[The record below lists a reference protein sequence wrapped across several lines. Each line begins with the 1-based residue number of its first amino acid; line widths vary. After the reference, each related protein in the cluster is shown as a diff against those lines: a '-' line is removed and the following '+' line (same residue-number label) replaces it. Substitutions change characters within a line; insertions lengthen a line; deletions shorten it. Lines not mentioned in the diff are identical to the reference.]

1 MQGRNCLLQRPL
13 AAHCSSP
20 TCSCSQNSDHLLG
33 QLDAHRK
40 RHLLEKPE
48 WVFCPDGLVPTGF
61 ASPVVNTE
69 IRCCSRRSLSPLSM
83 SSFKSPSSH
92 EDSRGASAFTADG
105 SAKMNCCVVLDTE
118 GKACPGDDGTR
129 VTQSEA
135 PAAVCQALTSEEE
148 QQDTTTAAT
157 TNVTSFGEELHL
169 DELKE
174 DAGMAYKMFSKNCE
188 VL

>member
-1 MQGRNCLLQRPL
+1 
-13 AAHCSSP
+13 
-20 TCSCSQNSDHLLG
+20 
-33 QLDAHRK
+33 
-40 RHLLEKPE
+40 
-48 WVFCPDGLVPTGF
+48 
-61 ASPVVNTE
+61 
-69 IRCCSRRSLSPLSM
+69 M
-83 SSFKSPSSH
+83 SSFKSASSQ
-92 EDSRGASAFTADG
+92 EDSRGGSAFTAHG
-105 SAKMNCCVVLDTE
+105 LAKIQWCVVLDTE

-174 DAGMAYKMFSKNCE
+174 DAGIAHKTFSKNYE
-188 VL
+188 VLQKCFCWRVEYVSALKGQSTLFSWSHTRLAIGA